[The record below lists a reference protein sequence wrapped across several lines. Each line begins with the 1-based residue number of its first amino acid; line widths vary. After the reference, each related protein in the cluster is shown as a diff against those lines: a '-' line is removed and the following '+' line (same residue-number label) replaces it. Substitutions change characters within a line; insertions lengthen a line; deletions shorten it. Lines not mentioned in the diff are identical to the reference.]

1 MVRQADTEK
10 TAIKEEG
17 FDAYRALGRGGIA
30 CHTGPRGEAKGEN
43 GAVSPAKKKME
54 NKVPKE
60 AAAQGAREGPKAK
73 VPASPEG
80 VASKM
85 EPVPLARKAEAPKG
99 LRRPGIPTKSS
110 SSKVATRKA
119 EAES

>member
-1 MVRQADTEK
+1 
-10 TAIKEEG
+10 
-17 FDAYRALGRGGIA
+17 
-30 CHTGPRGEAKGEN
+30 
-43 GAVSPAKKKME
+43 ME

-110 SSKVATRKA
+110 SSRPNRPSPMTSQSPWDLRR
-119 EAES
+119 

>member
-17 FDAYRALGRGGIA
+17 FHTYRALETGGIA

-54 NKVPKE
+54 NKE
-60 AAAQGAREGPKAK
+60 AAAQGAREGPKAED
-73 VPASPEG
+73 PASPEG

-85 EPVPLARKAEAPKG
+85 APLPLARKAEAPKG
-99 LRRPGIPTKSS
+99 LRRPGIPTKS
-110 SSKVATRKA
+110 
-119 EAES
+119 